1 VEEKHKRSKSHT
13 MNSIKS
19 KKVSKSQEQSVLI
32 ADQHSRTSNNK
43 TSYNIVNEYL
53 ENTNKNLDGMYSY
66 TDYYRIYP
74 K

>member
-1 VEEKHKRSKSHT
+1 

-32 ADQHSRTSNNK
+32 ADPHNRTSNSK

-53 ENTNKNLDGMYSY
+53 ENTSKILDGMYSY
-66 TDYYRIYP
+66 ADYFRI
-74 K
+74 

>member
-1 VEEKHKRSKSHT
+1 

-32 ADQHSRTSNNK
+32 VDPHNRTGNNK

-53 ENTNKNLDGMYSY
+53 ENTNKISDGMCSY
-66 TDYYRIYP
+66 ANYYRV
-74 K
+74 